1 MWSNAAIGGL
11 VAESGCPKVAGA
23 RSPAGHSASVA
34 DIQVAWTSS
43 PRSSA
48 GVRLP
53 TKTVHR
59 EGVAAVSIHRRV
71 AKSGGTT
78 WVVRYRDPVPRE
90 RTFDRK
96 ADAERFERSVR
107 HQLDT
112 DQYLD
117 PEWARITVREWAE
130 RWWPTVEQ
138 SERAPSTISGYESA
152 LRLQVLP
159 HLGDRRLRTLR
170 RIDMEEWLSGL
181 RAAGYSNST
190 IHAAR
195 TVLGMVLT
203 SATDARII
211 AGNPLTGLRQ
221 PKGSSRTRNALTV
234 EQVEALAAAVD
245 PWWRPFLLVLAY
257 CGLRPGEALA
267 LRRRHLDDLGRLTV
281 ERGMTEHRGVLLE
294 RDTKTHRSR
303 VVEVPA
309 SVLAELRTHVE
320 LRVGSDPNA
329 LVFTTPFGDP
339 VRLSNWRHRVW
350 DPLADELGL
359 PGWATPYVLR
369 HTAASLL
376 AQSGVPVTA
385 AAASLGH
392 DPAIFLRTYA
402 HLYPGDLGA
411 VADAMDAARSA
422 VVDSP
427 QQDDEG
433 TAGART
439 PSSVARV
446 DFAGMARQ
454 RRREAERHG
463 L

>member
-1 MWSNAAIGGL
+1 MWSNAAIGEL
-11 VAESGCPKVAGA
+11 LAEDGCPKVPTA
-23 RSPAGHSASVA
+23 RSPSVRSDSFA
-34 DIQVAWTSS
+34 VIQVAWTSS

-59 EGVAAVSIHRRV
+59 EGVVAVSIHRRV

-96 ADAERFERSVR
+96 AEAERFERSVR

-117 PEWARITVREWAE
+117 PESARITVRDWAE
-130 RWWPTVEQ
+130 RWWPTVEL

-170 RIDMEEWLSGL
+170 RIDMEEWLSVL

-195 TVLGMVLT
+195 TVFGMVLT

-211 AGNPLTGLRQ
+211 AGNPLTGLRL

-234 EQVEALAAAVD
+234 EQVETLAATVD

-281 ERGMTEHRGVLLE
+281 ERGMTEHRGVPLE

-320 LRVGSDPNA
+320 LRVGSDPGA
-329 LVFTTPFGDP
+329 LLFTTPFGDP
-339 VRLSNWRHRVW
+339 ATVE
-350 DPLADELGL
+350 LAVG
-359 PGWATPYVLR
+359 PP
-369 HTAASLL
+369 
-376 AQSGVPVTA
+376 
-385 AAASLGH
+385 
-392 DPAIFLRTYA
+392 
-402 HLYPGDLGA
+402 
-411 VADAMDAARSA
+411 RS
-422 VVDSP
+422 
-427 QQDDEG
+427 
-433 TAGART
+433 GARPPRMGDAVRA
-439 PSSVARV
+439 PSHGGEPARPERRARDSRSRLPRPRPGHLPADLRPSVP
-446 DFAGMARQ
+446 G
-454 RRREAERHG
+454 
-463 L
+463 

>member
-1 MWSNAAIGGL
+1 M
-11 VAESGCPKVAGA
+11 
-23 RSPAGHSASVA
+23 
-34 DIQVAWTSS
+34 
-43 PRSSA
+43 
-48 GVRLP
+48 
-53 TKTVHR
+53 
-59 EGVAAVSIHRRV
+59 
-71 AKSGGTT
+71 
-78 WVVRYRDPVPRE
+78 PRE

-117 PEWARITVREWAE
+117 PESARITVRDWAE

-170 RIDMEEWLSGL
+170 RIDMEEWLSVL

-211 AGNPLTGLRQ
+211 AGNPLTGLRL
-221 PKGSSRTRNALTV
+221 PKGASRTRNALTV
-234 EQVEALAAAVD
+234 EQVEALSAAVD

-281 ERGMTEHRGVLLE
+281 ERGMTEHRGGLLE

-309 SVLAELRTHVE
+309 SVLGRVADACRASVSGAIRTLWCSRHHSAI
-320 LRVGSDPNA
+320 RCGCRTGGTGSGIPSQ
-329 LVFTTPFGDP
+329 T
-339 VRLSNWRHRVW
+339 
-350 DPLADELGL
+350 ELGL

-422 VVDSP
+422 VVDA
-427 QQDDEG
+427 QEDDEG
-433 TAGART
+433 IPSVRA

-446 DFAGMARQ
+446 DFAGMADAVAKQ
-454 RRREAERHG
+454 AEIHG

>member
-1 MWSNAAIGGL
+1 MQTVRRLGD
-11 VAESGCPKVAGA
+11 VAM
-23 RSPAGHSASVA
+23 
-34 DIQVAWTSS
+34 
-43 PRSSA
+43 
-48 GVRLP
+48 
-53 TKTVHR
+53 
-59 EGVAAVSIHRRV
+59 SIHRRV
-71 AKSGGTT
+71 TKSRGTT
-78 WVVRYRDPVPRE
+78 WVVRFRDPIPRE

-96 ADAERFERSVR
+96 ADAERFERFVR

-117 PEWARITVREWAE
+117 PESARVTVRDWAE
-130 RWWPTVEQ
+130 RWWPTVER

-170 RIDMEEWLSGL
+170 RIDMEEWLSHL

-190 IHAAR
+190 IHSAR
-195 TVLGMVLT
+195 TVLGMVLA
-203 SATDARII
+203 SAMDARII
-211 AGNPLTGLRQ
+211 AGNPLTGLRL
-221 PKGSSRTRNALTV
+221 PKGSSRSRDALTI
-234 EQVEALAAAVD
+234 EQVEALATAVD
-245 PWWRPFLLVLAY
+245 PWWRPFVLVLAY
-257 CGLRPGEALA
+257 CGLRPGEAIA
-267 LRRRHLDDLGRLTV
+267 LRRKHLDDLGRLTV
-281 ERGMTEHRGVLLE
+281 ERGMTEHRGTLLE

-320 LRVGSDPNA
+320 AHVGSDPTA
-329 LVFTTPFGDP
+329 LLFTTPSGDP

-350 DPLADELGL
+350 DPLACELRL
-359 PGWATPYVLR
+359 PEWATPYVLR

-402 HLYPGDLGA
+402 HLYPGDLAA

-422 VVDSP
+422 VVDAP
-427 QQDDEG
+427 DEERDPH
-433 TAGART
+433 TAPA
-439 PSSVARV
+439 SSVARV
-446 DFAGMARQ
+446 DFAGMAR
-454 RRREAERHG
+454 RRRKQAEKHG

>member
-1 MWSNAAIGGL
+1 
-11 VAESGCPKVAGA
+11 
-23 RSPAGHSASVA
+23 
-34 DIQVAWTSS
+34 
-43 PRSSA
+43 
-48 GVRLP
+48 
-53 TKTVHR
+53 
-59 EGVAAVSIHRRV
+59 VSIHRRV
-71 AKSGGTT
+71 TKSRGTT

-96 ADAERFERSVR
+96 ADAERFERLVR

-117 PEWARITVREWAE
+117 PDAARITVREWAAK
-130 RWWPTVEQ
+130 WWPTVEH
-138 SERAPSTISGYESA
+138 SDRAPSTISGYESA
-152 LRLQVLP
+152 LRRQVLP
-159 HLGDRRLRTLR
+159 HLGDRRLRALR
-170 RIDMEEWLSGL
+170 RIDVEEWLGRL

-203 SATDARII
+203 SAMDARVI
-211 AGNPLTGLRQ
+211 AGNPVVGLRL
-221 PKGSSRTRNALTV
+221 PKGTSRSRNALTV
-234 EQVEALAAAVD
+234 EQVEELAAVVD
-245 PWWRPFLLVLAY
+245 PWWRPFVLVLAY
-257 CGLRPGEALA
+257 CGLRPGEAVA
-267 LRRRHLDDLGRLTV
+267 LRRMHLDDLGRLIV

-309 SVLAELRTHVE
+309 SVLAELRRHIDLHV
-320 LRVGSDPNA
+320 GADPHA
-329 LVFTTPFGDP
+329 LLFTTPHDEP
-339 VRLSNWRHRVW
+339 VRMSNWRHRVW
-350 DPLADELGL
+350 DPVAAELGL

-411 VADAMDAARSA
+411 VADAMDAVRCA
-422 VVDSP
+422 VIESDSDGNDVASYP
-427 QQDDEG
+427 RPG
-433 TAGART
+433 
-439 PSSVARV
+439 SVARV
-446 DFAGMARQ
+446 DFAGMAK
-454 RRREAERHG
+454 RRRQQSETQG